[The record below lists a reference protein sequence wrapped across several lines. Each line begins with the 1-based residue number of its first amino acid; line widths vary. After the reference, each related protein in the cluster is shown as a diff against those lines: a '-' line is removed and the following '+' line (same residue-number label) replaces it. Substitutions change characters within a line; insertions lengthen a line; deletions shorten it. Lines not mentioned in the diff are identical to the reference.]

1 MKIVDGHLAKYTR
14 SVIGG
19 SAIAILIPRISAW
32 IILNRVGFFLVLIGC
47 IFDDACTSS
56 FGSDSD
62 KGVISCNF
70 LGRPG
75 LRFCISLD
83 GCVFG
88 EFGCSSRILS
98 LVVLY
103 DLLVGG
109 LLDKISSWLQCG

>member
-1 MKIVDGHLAKYTR
+1 MINSESVKIVDGRLAKYNP

-19 SAIAILIPRISAW
+19 SAIAILIPRIRISAW
-32 IILNRVGFFLVLIGC
+32 IMPSRVGFFRVLIGR

-83 GCVFG
+83 GCIYVD
-88 EFGCSSRILS
+88 FGCSSRMLS
-98 LVVLY
+98 LDCAVWST
-103 DLLVGG
+103 GWWTSG
-109 LLDKISSWLQCG
+109 